1 MSLVI
6 DIHALQTFPPS
17 LINRDDTGA
26 PKTAIYGG
34 VPRQRISSQA
44 AKRAMRRYFQEN
56 VDSQL
61 VGTRSKRIPG
71 EIITK
76 VRAEKPEWDPAEVT
90 ARVEQLFKAAKIKV
104 STPKAPKPQE
114 AGAEEEE
121 KEVFPETGYLLFLSP
136 RQIDNAVAAIV
147 NADGEK
153 ILNKEAR
160 QLFDTEHSVDI
171 AMFGRMVADD
181 AAFNVDASVQVA
193 HEISVHEAAPEVD
206 YFTAVDDL
214 AASVEE
220 TGAGMIGTVQMIA
233 STMYRFATVN
243 VEALADNLGSM
254 EAAANA
260 SEHFINAFIQSMP
273 TGKQNTFANNTLP
286 ELVYVMVRD
295 TRSISL
301 VNAFETPVKEGDDRG
316 RRRAAAEA
324 LAQEERDVEKVY
336 GFVPKAA
343 FVLALGDLAEPFEGL
358 AQSVTFAQIGSAVRD
373 ALEVN

>member
-26 PKTAIYGG
+26 PKTANFGG

-44 AKRAMRRYFQEN
+44 AKRAIRRYFQEN

-71 EIITK
+71 QIITK

-90 ARVEQLFKAAKIKV
+90 ARVEQLFKDAKIKV
-104 STPKAPKPQE
+104 STPKAPKNQDADPD
-114 AGAEEEE
+114 E
-121 KEVFPETGYLLFLSP
+121 KKEIFPETGYLLFLSP

-153 ILNKEAR
+153 IGPKRAKE
-160 QLFDTEHSVDI
+160 LFDTEHSVDI

-181 AAFNVDASVQVA
+181 AAYNVDASVQVA
-193 HEISVHEAAPEVD
+193 HEISVHAETPEVD

-286 ELVYVMVRD
+286 ELVYVTVRD

-343 FVLALGDLAEPFEGL
+343 FVLALGDLAEPFDGL